1 MYFNYRIVRK
11 EDDQE
16 NILYLTE
23 CHYQRGNL
31 MYYVEPIDIF
41 NRGLYSE
48 DMEEMK
54 WMIAKFTEALNKPV
68 VIIRKDNTMYE
79 EVKNV

>member
-1 MYFNYRIVRK
+1 MYFNYRVVRK

-16 NILYLTE
+16 SILYISE
-23 CHYQRGNL
+23 CHYQRDKL

-54 WMIAKFTEALNKPV
+54 WMIAKFTEALTKPV
-68 VIIRKDNTMYE
+68 VVIRKDNTTYE
-79 EVKNV
+79 EVRSV

>member
-1 MYFNYRIVRK
+1 MYWNYRVMKK
-11 EDDQE
+11 ENDKE
-16 NILYLTE
+16 GFLYISE
-23 CHYQRGNL
+23 CHYQRDKL

-54 WMIAKFTEALNKPV
+54 WMIAKFTEALNKPII
-68 VIIRKDNTMYE
+68 VIRTDKTMYE